1 MQKSKTFPKRIKSF
15 IAAVLAAM
23 LLLSVCPIGAFAG
36 NTPTTTTQPTA
47 TAYCWQYPSC
57 QGKHSPAN
65 CPGPQRLTATTSRT
79 TVNRVEY
86 TVAATKPTTTSATTV
101 TVTATNKDTY
111 TYTVS
116 ADNTTITE
124 RRNGVVTRSTTVAAQ
139 VNNSAA
145 ARTTKNKKDGTFSY
159 QKLDETESK
168 MNIWMNSGTKTPIT
182 RTTAN
187 TENYFAY
194 QNAVEGNISAVNAA
208 IGWGVGTGFALLAI
222 GVASFATAGLT
233 GGTSIALGAKI
244 AMAVIGVGSVA
255 GSVTGSGFTAALERC
270 TTTYQDAKKYYYILK
285 G

>member
-1 MQKSKTFPKRIKSF
+1 
-15 IAAVLAAM
+15 
-23 LLLSVCPIGAFAG
+23 
-36 NTPTTTTQPTA
+36 
-47 TAYCWQYPSC
+47 
-57 QGKHSPAN
+57 
-65 CPGPQRLTATTSRT
+65 
-79 TVNRVEY
+79 
-86 TVAATKPTTTSATTV
+86 
-101 TVTATNKDTY
+101 
-111 TYTVS
+111 
-116 ADNTTITE
+116 
-124 RRNGVVTRSTTVAAQ
+124 
-139 VNNSAA
+139 
-145 ARTTKNKKDGTFSY
+145 
-159 QKLDETESK
+159 